1 MKNKKIISLFLIF
14 ILLFSFFGC
23 KNKNEED
30 EIKNREYDKTQV
42 EEAARILLEKS
53 VPVNEILFG
62 RGFEFVND
70 NSNSIYKKASASSLE
85 KYGVNKVEDIKALA
99 GEVYSSGYMSTVN
112 ASDIFS
118 SVSDGESIRFYTR
131 YYNDEDGGIFVNSTY
146 NYVLK
151 NEYEY
156 ISDPVAIG
164 SVGEFVIVKVTVRA
178 TILGEN
184 GESVK
189 SRDFDHRIKMV
200 EEDGEWKLHSSS
212 YIVYNE
218 YTDIYE
224 DMNK

>member
-1 MKNKKIISLFLIF
+1 MKNKKIISLFLI
-14 ILLFSFFGC
+14 LVLALSFFGC
-23 KNKNEED
+23 KKENDGEQ
-30 EIKNREYDKTQV
+30 IKNREYDKAQV
-42 EEAARILLEKS
+42 EEAAKLLLEKS
-53 VPVNEILFG
+53 VTVNEILFG
-62 RGFEFVND
+62 RGIEFVED
-70 NSNSIYKKASASSLE
+70 NSNGIYKKASASSME
-85 KYGVNKVEDIKALA
+85 NFGVNKVEDIKALA
-99 GEVYSSGYMSTVN
+99 AEVYSSGYMSTVN

-146 NYVLK
+146 DYVLK
-151 NEYEY
+151 NKYEY
-156 ISDPVAIG
+156 ISDPEAIG
-164 SVGEFVIVKVTVRA
+164 SVGEFVVIKVKVRA

-189 SRDFDHRIKMV
+189 SRDFDHQIKMV
-200 EEDGEWKLHSSS
+200 EESGKWKLHSSS